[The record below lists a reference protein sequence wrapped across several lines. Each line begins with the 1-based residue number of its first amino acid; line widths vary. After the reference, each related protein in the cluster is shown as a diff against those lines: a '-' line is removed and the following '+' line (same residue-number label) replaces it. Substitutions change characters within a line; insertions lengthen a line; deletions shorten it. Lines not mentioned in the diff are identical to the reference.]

1 MISTPRRFQFSLGRM
16 LACIS
21 ALCLAAA
28 GFANGLA
35 EARGSKSG
43 IPLLIGWMVAWLMV
57 GAGVGFLFSNRVV
70 VAFLGAA
77 AVFALLVVFG
87 FLLTR

>member
-1 MISTPRRFQFSLGRM
+1 M

-21 ALCLAAA
+21 ALCLSAAA
-28 GFANGLA
+28 FANGLA
-35 EARGSKSG
+35 EARESKSG
-43 IPLLIGWMVAWLMV
+43 VPLFIGWMVAWLMV

-70 VAFLGAA
+70 VAFLGAV